1 MIDDYD
7 EESLAFRF
15 QLLKNWI
22 NQYESLSSSFSNQLE
37 KNIHRLRLAS
47 YLNAEEKNYVY
58 HTQSYVFSLTRN
70 IKSLIVNFQLFDGE
84 EAYFHYDNVTVKTY
98 ESKFVFKGE
107 LYITNTRII
116 FSDEIYVHW
125 LNIDN
130 INRIYNHKNNI
141 FVHYL
146 DKIIYFSFPDH
157 RLFELSFK
165 KVCSLSKRQIVY
177 G

>member
-7 EESLAFRF
+7 EKSLAFRF

-70 IKSLIVNFQLFDGE
+70 IKS
-84 EAYFHYDNVTVKTY
+84 Y
-98 ESKFVFKGE
+98 
-107 LYITNTRII
+107 
-116 FSDEIYVHW
+116 
-125 LNIDN
+125 
-130 INRIYNHKNNI
+130 
-141 FVHYL
+141 
-146 DKIIYFSFPDH
+146 
-157 RLFELSFK
+157 
-165 KVCSLSKRQIVY
+165 C
-177 G
+177 